1 MRRHEINALH
11 VIVYALM
18 LVLFVAGLSSLRSG
32 GEKQSTPTAASVLIV
47 EPGMRVADFGVRNHL
62 SDPVLKNVFHLKGTA
77 DFNRGINT
85 FGLSGEQI
93 RALTSRA
100 LILNAEESSK
110 SWPKIALK
118 FGLWLGFLVTAFVF
132 MRREAMT
139 PILRKT
145 MYLAA
150 VIVFG
155 IALGSDPNPMGTVK
169 DAIALYGSYH
179 IIFPPR
185 LAAFL
190 VFIATVMLANKFICA
205 WGCQFGT
212 LQDLVFR
219 LNRNHQDTRGILPQ
233 YKPPFVFTNTVRI
246 IFFITFVGAALIW
259 SFDVIKPIDP
269 FKIFMPRMM
278 LIGGGIFLIGILSAS
293 LFIYR
298 PWCHFFCPFGLA
310 GWLAEKLSVY
320 KIAVNYQTCIGCET
334 CAKACPSTVMHAILK
349 RDTVIPDCFACGTC
363 IQACPT
369 RSIQFRCGKR
379 MKPPIDNE
387 TIPPAKE
394 LKHRVP

>member
-1 MRRHEINALH
+1 MRMHEIPALH
-11 VIVYALM
+11 VIAYTIVVAL
-18 LVLFVAGLSSLRSG
+18 LVTGLSGLRSK
-32 GEKQSTPTAASVLIV
+32 GETPSTPVADSVLIV

-62 SDPVLKNVFHLKGTA
+62 PATVLKKVFHLKDAA
-77 DFNRGINT
+77 DFNRGIDT
-85 FGLSGEQI
+85 LGLSGDQI
-93 RALTSRA
+93 RARTSRA

-118 FGLWLGFLVTAFVF
+118 FGLWLGFLLTAFVF

-139 PILRKT
+139 PIRRKA
-145 MYLAA
+145 MYVAA

-155 IALGSDPNPMGTVK
+155 IVLGSDPNPMGTVK

-219 LNRNHQDTRGILPQ
+219 LNRNLQDTRGILPQ

-246 IFFITFVGAALIW
+246 IFFITFVGAALFW
-259 SFDVIKPIDP
+259 SFDMIKPIDP

-334 CAKACPSTVMHAILK
+334 CAKACPSTVMRAILK
-349 RDTVIPDCFACGTC
+349 QDTVIPDCFACGTC

-379 MKPPIDNE
+379 MNPPMNNE
-387 TIPPAKE
+387 AIPPGG
-394 LKHRVP
+394 R